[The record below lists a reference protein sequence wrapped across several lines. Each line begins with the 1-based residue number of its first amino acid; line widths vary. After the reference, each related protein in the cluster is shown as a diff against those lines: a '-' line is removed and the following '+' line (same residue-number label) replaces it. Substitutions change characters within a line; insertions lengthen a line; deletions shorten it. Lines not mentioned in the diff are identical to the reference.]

1 MAKNTKI
8 NVTLDFNAEIGKL
21 NSSIGAINKQISQIE
36 LPQSMSKSFIKLFSQ
51 LSDETKNF
59 LSKSGNI
66 TNEADFN
73 ALEKSGK
80 KVLDLYRK
88 LGVEVKSL
96 SNLSDKEKMQLL
108 PEDTLSKVKKVEQAL
123 KAYNSAI
130 DKNSKATQQAKNN
143 LAKYEAQLEGIKA
156 EQQALANKKII
167 TGAEYSQATNDLKKY
182 KEELKSV
189 NEQLEGIQVPTNKN
203 GSTDKRTKEYK
214 TQQQLLLQRDQLLTN
229 IAQKEAIINN
239 STTEKRKATQIKNL
253 NVEYQTTS
261 NLIKNVQE
269 ELKKLDATDVAS
281 DSFQKL
287 VNGIK
292 QIEGLGDIQID
303 SLDDVNRVIKDL
315 TDGDVEK
322 LNGVL
327 RQLLVTLE
335 QGDEGANDFSNG
347 LNEAKES
354 IIQMVSYQ
362 EEVNRMR
369 QNLLNFFSIDNAVNL
384 FKRAVRS
391 AFETVKELDAAMT
404 ETAVVT
410 DFSVG
415 DMWDQLPRYT
425 KAANELGTTTLGAYQ
440 TMTLFYQQ
448 GLKTNEVFEIGTET
462 MKMARIANMDYA
474 DATDKM
480 TAALRGFNM
489 ELNETSAQRVNDV
502 YSELAAIT
510 AADTNEIATAMTKT
524 ASIAD
529 SANMEFETTAAFL
542 SQIIETTRE
551 SAETAG
557 TAMKTVVARFQ
568 ELKKNPAE
576 IGEVDGEIVDA
587 NKIETALRT
596 INVALRD
603 TSGQFRD
610 LDDVFL
616 EIASKWDTLDT
627 NTQRYIATMA
637 AGSRQQSRFI
647 AMMSNYD
654 RTMELVNAANN
665 SAGASQKQFEKTT
678 ESLESK
684 LNKLSNAW
692 NAFTMNLANS
702 EVIKFVVDLLT
713 NLLTTINSLIDGISG
728 NNDILKTFVAAL
740 GSILAFKVGRS
751 VLKGGFASFT
761 SAFKEQGITSGKAF
775 RNAFIDEFST
785 IGSFAKKRISGMKDL
800 KNLWSTAKSGTINI
814 PEVKFDP
821 SDLKTKEQLWKDFEI
836 EIGASIDENQ
846 LETLKKEFE
855 SGWSTKPS
863 EAVGKLDEKLKE
875 ANKTTLTQKASQQQ
889 LQQET
894 QRLGN
899 SYAAL
904 GTILLGVGA
913 AAHAVADGFEKA
925 GNTQAAD
932 GVRTIANTFMILGG
946 VLQTIPALAAWAS
959 SSIVVGSKAA
969 SLAIKAIPIIGWIA
983 AAVAAVGT
991 LIGIIDALTES
1002 DAERAERFEK
1012 NAEQTKKDAEEIK
1025 NKYEELNSTISDL
1038 SGRQEDLKNLT
1049 RGTDEWKEAVQSL
1062 NQELLQLVSQYP
1074 DLLPLLENNNGVLT
1088 IDFSGKGYQDFL
1100 DKETEKVRN
1109 SQIATTAADYQKV
1122 QDDYEQEKEQYFG
1135 IYKLRPDLS
1144 DENPKELS
1152 LAFSMLPAIEGG
1164 LSLSGKSEDISGE
1177 DWENSKWDLANF
1189 LESEIIKTDVNF
1201 KNSEEIETFLKTLR
1215 NQNNNI
1221 LKDYNDDE
1229 IKIFSEQL
1237 EGILKTYSDYQNLEE
1252 KRESQLDQLFLSEK
1266 LQNLGQLEIQDESLY
1281 AAAETLQNA
1290 IYDGAVE
1297 GAEAFDP
1304 SKEAYK
1310 IDEEDRQ
1317 KYAAARDLVYEN
1329 GSYYA
1334 QDEYGNKTGDA
1345 IANISDDTV
1354 RTYKAI
1360 REANEDV
1367 IKNLEE
1373 FESFYNSLVNQPE
1386 LQRFLSGQSTRLDLK
1401 EIEIGDLSDLT
1412 DILGGEKALQEFYD
1426 NLELQQ
1432 KELYKT
1438 AENLVI
1444 KGSTEDSAAGFIKDT
1459 EDSSAIINKI
1469 GATAFSGLAENL
1481 YNVVITQGKD
1491 AATKLYNSINTITK
1505 DMGSEEA
1512 EKFVG
1517 ALNKIDWESAAS
1529 IESFK
1534 QLLIEFGIS
1543 IPEEEVED
1551 FIENMK
1557 DTTKAIDE
1565 LTFDQ
1570 LQEKLLGLKDVIDNV
1585 TSKIEDDITTFTQEE
1600 MDSILATGAAD
1611 RDDFIFSDIDEYTFI
1626 GDTESLLASINS
1638 NVAKILGLQ
1647 KGNLEDSI
1655 AKGEKIADYFE
1666 DETKYSYNGQTLTK
1680 EENFKKI
1687 ANDRAYGL
1695 SLDQETLLVSAYN
1708 SGAITQEEY
1717 SEGSLGVAELVDRIT
1732 SYYQNYANLAS
1743 NQAQLDQI
1751 NQNAEEYDLYHTDAQ
1766 YQTQQLKGKKIS
1778 TAEDTDGEQLVEVLK
1793 AQATNYGVTTSKIEE
1808 FNKALEANGGK
1819 LDDATAAILTNA
1831 IAEKNAEK
1839 AYAKTSEEIREVTD
1853 NYEDLKDITDE
1864 DTQLIGEALGLTD
1877 LEVGSENFNFVKEN
1891 LDLIAQAAEGDIK
1904 AFSDLQDKLAEH
1916 YGLTINATT
1925 GNIDLSGLVN
1935 AQQDVENAAIAALNA
1950 LLAAGSYEIESV
1962 TVEQDGEYDVPIID
1976 EKTGLITGF
1985 KTEPYKVGQTYQVVK
2000 PIDAPSVK
2008 RATNNTSGKSSRKS
2022 SGGSKSKDWENP
2034 YDKFY
2039 NLTETIN
2046 KNLRER
2052 EKLERT
2058 YNKLLR
2064 EQQHILNTIDY
2075 EKNLSDQISNLKQQA
2090 DKLRREYALQSTMYS
2105 GKGNELQS
2113 YMAKNSSMRK
2123 YGYYDAASQQ
2133 IVIDWNAINK
2143 VKNDEKGQKIEDYIG
2158 KLEELRDAMWDAE
2171 DAMLDAEEQI
2181 EEMKED
2187 LREKLEEL
2195 KQAYLDFEDRI
2206 VEALVAQR
2214 QAEIDELQEVYDLMS
2229 ESNNSVLSAIQE
2241 VISEQRRLREL
2252 EEQKADIEEMQR
2264 RLAMLR
2270 QDTSGASDLEIKALE
2285 EQIGDAQQSYTDSL
2299 IDQAIDEMGTA
2310 NEKAEEQR
2318 QQQIDLLQHQ
2328 LDWDKEN
2335 GKFWAQ
2341 VNELLSTAINPDGSL
2356 NNNSPLVEL
2365 LKSTEG
2371 YKAMSEF
2378 GKQNWWTNLQKT
2390 VAEAMAG
2397 LKEWLNPTDVDAA
2410 IGGVQGGDAGI
2421 VGGVGSDNGGSSGG
2435 PGGSG
2440 GSGVLKEGPGV
2451 EALQKWLNKYWT
2463 YRVGYK
2469 AKMQEDGKYGSETKK
2484 VVKKLQEYLN
2494 KNYSAGITTDG
2505 LFGKK
2510 TYDAM
2515 IKYYQEEYGGNNK
2528 LYFMYLNQ
2536 LPKAVF
2542 KTGGLAD
2549 FTGPA
2554 WLDGTKTHPEIVL
2567 NARDTANFLELRD
2580 ILRDMNLVSEG
2591 KTSGGDNYFEIH
2603 IEVDTLSNDYDV
2615 EQVADKVKR
2624 IINDDARYRNTNAI
2638 NLIR

>member
-21 NSSIGAINKQISQIE
+21 NAEIGKLNSSIDAINNKISQIE

-88 LGVEVKSL
+88 LEVEVKSL

-203 GSTDKRTKEYK
+203 GGADKRTKEYK

-281 DSFQKL
+281 NSFQKL

-292 QIEGLGDIQID
+292 QIEGLEDIQIN

-369 QNLLNFFSIDNAVNL
+369 QNLLSFFSIDNAVNL

-568 ELKKNPAE
+568 ELKKDPAE

-616 EIASKWDTLDT
+616 EIASKWNTLDT

-761 SAFKEQGITSGKAF
+761 SAFKEQGTTSGKAF
-775 RNAFIDEFST
+775 RKAFIDEFST

-821 SDLKTKEQLWKDFEI
+821 SDLKTKEQLWKDFKI

-925 GNTQAAD
+925 GNTKAAD

-946 VLQTIPALAAWAS
+946 VLQTIPALATWAS
-959 SSIVVGSKAA
+959 SAIVAGSKAA

-991 LIGIIDALTES
+991 LIGVIDAFIES
-1002 DAERAERFEK
+1002 DTERAERFKK

-1109 SQIATTAADYQKV
+1109 SQIATIAADYQKV
-1122 QDDYEQEKEQYFG
+1122 QDNYEQEKEQYFG
-1135 IYKLRPDLS
+1135 IYKLRRPDLL
-1144 DENPKELS
+1144 DENSKEFS
-1152 LAFSMLPAIEGG
+1152 LAFSMLPAVEGG
-1164 LSLSGKSEDISGE
+1164 LSLSGKSENISGE
-1177 DWENSKWDLANF
+1177 DWEQSKWDLANF

-1310 IDEEDRQ
+1310 IKEEDKQ
-1317 KYAAARDLVYEN
+1317 EYAAARGLVYEN
-1329 GSYYA
+1329 GNYYA
-1334 QDEYGNKTGDA
+1334 KDEYGNKTGDA

-1360 REANEDV
+1360 QEANKDV
-1367 IKNLEE
+1367 IQDLEK
-1373 FESFYNSLVNQPE
+1373 FESFYKASGDDI
-1386 LQRFLSGQSTRLDLK
+1386 QRFLSG
-1401 EIEIGDLSDLT
+1401 DLT
-1412 DILGGEKALQEFYD
+1412 RSELVNITSDDDRFDGLAELLGDEFVGFFD
-1426 NLELQQ
+1426 NLKLQQ
-1432 KELYKT
+1432 EQLYKT

-1444 KGSTEDSAAGFIKDT
+1444 KDSTEDSAAGFIKDT
-1459 EDSSAIINKI
+1459 NDSSAIINKI

-1585 TSKIEDDITTFTQEE
+1585 TSKIEDDIATFTQEE

-1626 GDTESLLASINS
+1626 GDTESLLTSIND
-1638 NVAKILGLQ
+1638 NVAEILGIQ
-1647 KGNLEDSI
+1647 KGSLEDSLSKANVVSSFVDRYKERGYTYHDNSDRFYNISPEELLAKIVNNNDFAKSISTDSLAGIAMNMGAISYNDKVKGVYGQDELI
-1655 AKGEKIADYFE
+1655 AKIIEQ
-1666 DETKYSYNGQTLTK
+1666 YNHYISKATT
-1680 EENFKKI
+1680 E
-1687 ANDRAYGL
+1687 
-1695 SLDQETLLVSAYN
+1695 
-1708 SGAITQEEY
+1708 
-1717 SEGSLGVAELVDRIT
+1717 
-1732 SYYQNYANLAS
+1732 
-1743 NQAQLDQI
+1743 AQLDQI

-1766 YQTQQLKGKKIS
+1766 YQTQQLKGEKIS
-1778 TAEDTDGEQLVEVLK
+1778 TAEDTDGEQLVEVLR

-1839 AYAKTSEEIREVTD
+1839 AYAKTSEEIRKVTD
-1853 NYEDLKDITDE
+1853 DYEDLKDITDE

-1877 LEVGSENFNFVKEN
+1877 LEVGSENFDFVKEN

-1904 AFSDLQDKLAEH
+1904 AFDRLQEKLAEH
-1916 YGLTINATT
+1916 YEISFDAST
-1925 GNIDLSGLVN
+1925 GFVDFSKIID
-1935 AQQDVENAAIAALNA
+1935 AQGDIEEAALQA
-1950 LLAAGSYEIESV
+1950 LQALIKAGMFEVE
-1962 TVEQDGEYDVPIID
+1962 TVEVKQKGYYTYPVLDSEGIPTGET
-1976 EKTGLITGF
+1976 KTVELDRGD
-1985 KTEPYKVGQTYQVVK
+1985 TYQILK

-2008 RATNNTSGKSSRKS
+2008 TSTGNKSGTSSRKS

-2090 DKLRREYALQSTMYS
+2090 NKLRREYALQSTMYS

-2241 VISEQRRLREL
+2241 VINEQRRLREL

-2335 GKFWAQ
+2335 GKFWTQ

-2365 LKSTEG
+2365 LKNTEG

-2421 VGGVGSDNGGSSGG
+2421 VGDVGSDNGGSSGG
-2435 PGGSG
+2435 SGSG
-2440 GSGVLKEGPGV
+2440 GVLKRGRAVGDLQRMLNFLGFNAGKVDNAYGENTKAAV
-2451 EALQKWLNKYWT
+2451 KRLQK
-2463 YRVGYK
+2463 
-2469 AKMQEDGKYGSETKK
+2469 
-2484 VVKKLQEYLN
+2484 YLN
-2494 KNYSAGITTDG
+2494 ISSDG
-2505 LFGKK
+2505 LYGKK
-2510 TYDAM
+2510 TYDALIRNEYYYEAEVFKDLEDAG
-2515 IKYYQEEYGGNNK
+2515 IKIPAP
-2528 LYFMYLNQ
+2528 M
-2536 LPKAVF
+2536 F

-2554 WLDGTKTHPEIVL
+2554 WLDGTKSHPEIVL
-2567 NARDTANFLELRD
+2567 NARDSANFLELRD